1 MLQHWE
7 VLSVPIANYE
17 RLPRLEAPAGYVY
30 VIQDVDFS
38 ARYKIGRTNHPY
50 RRLNKFEVTLP
61 FETRV
66 VHIFRTNDAKRLE
79 YYFHQRFANHRA
91 RGEWFDLD
99 DAQLRTLRGM
109 GQRRIASKPTGAGN
123 IAAAGANSLVG
134 ALLFSIVCL
143 VCFITLLTSNS
154 ASNTSS
160 STSRSNRSPTSTP
173 ATSPAARML
182 ARPNLAVR
190 SITAHSIAFSWSA
203 VRGADRYEY
212 RYQVN
217 NPPPTRWQVA
227 YGFLERI
234 GGLSA
239 GDRVILEVRAA
250 AENARSPSA
259 SMSVETNS
267 SAQPSERP
275 TKVPSTDVPP
285 TATAT
290 LIATPEATA
299 TYRTMFVETRG
310 NRGANARACPQ
321 TNCDILVTLRPG
333 DKIRPTGS
341 VEGEVVYGTA
351 LWYAF
356 EFNGQ
361 SAYVHGE
368 LVAESR

>member
-1 MLQHWE
+1 MRQHWE

-17 RLPRLEAPAGYVY
+17 RLPRLEPPAGYVY

-38 ARYKIGRTNHPY
+38 RRYKIGRTNHPY

-61 FETRV
+61 FETKV
-66 VHIFRTNDAKRLE
+66 VHIFRTNDATRLE
-79 YYFHQRFANHRA
+79 YYLHQRFANHRA

-109 GQRRIASKPTGAGN
+109 GQRRIANRRSGSGKSAV
-123 IAAAGANSLVG
+123 AAAYSLAR
-134 ALLFSIVCL
+134 ALLFSIVFL
-143 VCFITLLTSNS
+143 VCFSTLLTSNT
-154 ASNTSS
+154 ASRKSS
-160 STSRSNRSPTSTP
+160 STSRSYRSPTSTP
-173 ATSPAARML
+173 ASSPAARML

-203 VRGADRYEY
+203 VRGSDRYEY

-250 AENARSPSA
+250 AENARSPIA
-259 SMSVETNS
+259 SISVETNS

-333 DKIRPTGS
+333 AEILLAFS
-341 VEGEVVYGTA
+341 AEGEVVFGTA

-356 EFNGQ
+356 EYDGRP
-361 SAYVHGE
+361 AYIHSE
-368 LVAESR
+368 LVVAAE